1 MPGSRK
7 PSALDVGCWMLDVG
21 CSMFLCRHC
30 AAIPPQ
36 QKSVPVSS
44 PFPARHRME
53 HHRRCG
59 VCRLSNHAN
68 CECADRP
75 FHFPALASSCSR
87 SAARGRFLET
97 KSGCRF
103 SREENVQRPM
113 LNVQR
118 SMFNESIR
126 WIEQSL
132 VDAKIGGKAALFF
145 NITPESIRSRS
156 AHQTRWA
163 GPATAIPRSRG
174 WRAGRGAQPSWQEAR
189 ELREWSGR
197 CGR

>member
-1 MPGSRK
+1 MPCSRK
-7 PSALDVGCWMLDVG
+7 LSELDVGRWTFSWQD
-21 CSMFLCRHC
+21 H
-30 AAIPPQ
+30 AIPPPQ

-44 PFPARHRME
+44 PSPALHRME
-53 HHRRCG
+53 HHRRCD

-87 SAARGRFLET
+87 SAARGKFLET
-97 KSGCRF
+97 KLGCRF

-118 SMFNESIR
+118 SIFNESIR

-145 NITPESIRSRS
+145 NIARRA
-156 AHQTRWA
+156 AHQPRWA

-174 WRAGRGAQPSWQEAR
+174 WRAGRGGQPSW
-189 ELREWSGR
+189 
-197 CGR
+197 